1 MRPAGPLY
9 ERPFL
14 VSVTLTHL
22 VPEALHTL
30 SLFNALDREANRDQ
44 LAVTMDQLNQ
54 KYGTETLYFAS
65 MHLAKAAAPT
75 RIAFHTIPDLF

>member
-1 MRPAGPLY
+1 MRPIGPLY
-9 ERPFL
+9 EKPFL
-14 VSVTLTHL
+14 VSVTLIRL
-22 VPEALHTL
+22 VPEELHTL
-30 SLFNALDREANRDQ
+30 SLFSTLDREADRDQ
-44 LAVTMDQLNQ
+44 LAATMDQLNQ